1 VNTRSSLGLIVLSL
15 MAIQLPACVSYEPAI
30 LIPAIALSAEEIRL
44 SESLESDIQLDFGLE
59 LGINESD
66 SLFNVEVLPGVR
78 VRNVAANG
86 AADSAGIQ
94 VGDIILS
101 INSLET
107 NHPDTVLAIQQRS
120 AEVSYEFQIQRNTL
134 VFAASVIARSI
145 NENVGPIELFRID
158 PIATRAGYRT
168 ELVTIGI
175 EQELAAARVVELFP
189 NSPLP
194 QAQIEQNDLILALN
208 GVYLNSAQ
216 DLVTRLV
223 RDHELG
229 EEVIL
234 TIYDGNDV
242 IEQSVRLWD
251 PGRRVSRINL
261 GPLLQYESVLNPASE
276 SFSLLDFWLF
286 AVYSYSRMEG
296 ERSHSILGLFNITS
310 DYGELTELNE

>member
-1 VNTRSSLGLIVLSL
+1 
-15 MAIQLPACVSYEPAI
+15 M
-30 LIPAIALSAEEIRL
+30 
-44 SESLESDIQLDFGLE
+44 
-59 LGINESD
+59 
-66 SLFNVEVLPGVR
+66 
-78 VRNVAANG
+78 
-86 AADSAGIQ
+86 
-94 VGDIILS
+94 
-101 INSLET
+101 
-107 NHPDTVLAIQQRS
+107 
-120 AEVSYEFQIQRNTL
+120 
-134 VFAASVIARSI
+134 
-145 NENVGPIELFRID
+145 
-158 PIATRAGYRT
+158 
-168 ELVTIGI
+168 
-175 EQELAAARVVELFP
+175 VELFP

-276 SFSLLDFWLF
+276 SFSLLDLWLF
-286 AVYSYSRMEG
+286 AVYSYSQMEG

>member
-1 VNTRSSLGLIVLSL
+1 MNTRSSLGLIVLSL

-44 SESLESDIQLDFGLE
+44 SESAESDIQLDFGLE

-66 SLFNVEVLPGVR
+66 SLLNVEVLPGVR

-120 AEVSYEFQIQRNTL
+120 AEASYEFQVQRNTL

-145 NENVGPIELFRID
+145 NENIEPIELFRID

-194 QAQIEQNDLILALN
+194 QAQIERNDLILALN

-234 TIYDGNDV
+234 TIYDGNNV
-242 IEQSVRLWD
+242 IEQPVRLWG

-261 GPLLQYESVLNPASE
+261 GPLLQYESVVNPASE
-276 SFSLLDFWLF
+276 SFSLLDLWLF

>member
-1 VNTRSSLGLIVLSL
+1 MNTRGSLGLIVLSL

-66 SLFNVEVLPGVR
+66 SLLNVEVLPGVR

-94 VGDIILS
+94 VGDI
-101 INSLET
+101 NSLET

-120 AEVSYEFQIQRNTL
+120 AEASYEFQVQRNTL

-145 NENVGPIELFRID
+145 NENIEPIELFRID
-158 PIATRAGYRT
+158 PIASRAGYRT

-276 SFSLLDFWLF
+276 SFSLLDLWLF
-286 AVYSYSRMEG
+286 AVYSYSQMEG